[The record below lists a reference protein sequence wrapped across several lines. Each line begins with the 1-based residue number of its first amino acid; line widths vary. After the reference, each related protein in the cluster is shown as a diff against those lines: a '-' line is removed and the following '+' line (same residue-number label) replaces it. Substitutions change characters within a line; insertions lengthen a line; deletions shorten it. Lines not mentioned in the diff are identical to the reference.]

1 MEKNE
6 HAIFLD
12 IPNGKRNGRY
22 HSAILTTYS
31 IDLIHF
37 DRHLLNMLHRK
48 QICSV
53 NIFADYN
60 QVRRE
65 IEYVNPYFVKNI
77 GKEYSLTCIDSLGAY
92 HPKINFFVGDDSV
105 LVVFGTG
112 NLTVTGQGKNHEAFT
127 GLMIDESNEKH
138 RPLIEECWRY
148 ITGFTNICSSFE
160 KNRIL
165 HEIPDNC
172 RFLDSNYKIIPHK
185 LCEVQRGLEA
195 ALLYNDESS
204 SVLKQIAD
212 IVPLHKVEKVTV
224 VSPFFDE
231 KGETL
236 LSLSALCPKAKM
248 DVLIQEKCSLPPCK
262 MPDNKNISFYNFD
275 ETTRGKIKFSTS
287 DFNRQLHAKIYHFKT
302 SDREYCVIG
311 SANATI
317 AGLGTM
323 QNRGMNDE
331 FGIIYV
337 SKKTDFLNELG
348 LKVRKKL
355 SRKVREMKRSAYE
368 EKDDFSIKYRILYA
382 QYNSGKLTIECQQT
396 IPDNAFIAVN
406 YGDKVDILE
415 ISDYEKEHY
424 VAETK
429 LDKVATC
436 YVVNSNE
443 ECLSNK
449 VFINR
454 IDKLETTNPSQTS
467 RNLNRIIA
475 RIEDEGYDGLEVA
488 DMLSDIMMDLVDET
502 DEALKVRV
510 ASSLRKAKQKYN
522 TLPDIKYNAA
532 YDNDEVHSS
541 RPILVDRT
549 SRLVE
554 CIEDSIKRKIRSIDD
569 ALNDEEEEGSAETS
583 NDREIEEYEEISVT
597 TDNIRDFGY
606 MSSSVLTRYSDLI
619 SKRKEQ
625 INRSGLSVITKDDL
639 NFFSLSIFTAVEI
652 CYLNRHNYEFDDIDS
667 LSRSNLQKQLY
678 DSLDRSINL
687 DGIKAVEDFASF
699 CKKMKKTW
707 KDDDYTRKAN
717 RTMKYAILFATLF
730 FKNATQKE
738 VRLLGMR
745 VTHAVQSLV
754 SIFGLPSN
762 EYLEEELSPISE
774 RYDYAF
780 RVSHIQ
786 RLIDKLK
793 DNGSGMV

>member
-1 MEKNE
+1 MDKNE

-12 IPNGKRNGRY
+12 IPTGKGNGRY
-22 HSAILTTYS
+22 HSAILTTYA

-53 NIFADYN
+53 NIFADFN

-65 IEYVNPYFVKNI
+65 MEYVNPLFVNNI
-77 GKEYSLTCIDSLGAY
+77 GKEYSLTCVDSPGAY

-127 GLMIDESNEKH
+127 GLMIDEMNDNH

-148 ITGFTNICSSFE
+148 ITRFTNQCSSFE

-172 RFLDSNYKIIPHK
+172 RFLDSNYKITPHK
-185 LCEVQRGLEA
+185 LYEVQKGLEA
-195 ALLYNDESS
+195 ALLYNDETSG
-204 SVLKQIAD
+204 VLKQITE
-212 IVPLHKVEKVTV
+212 IVPLLNVEKVTI

-236 LSLSALCPKAKM
+236 LLLSELCPKAKM
-248 DVLIQEKCSLPPCK
+248 EILIQEDCALPPCK

-275 ETTRGKIKFSTS
+275 ETSRGKQT
-287 DFNRQLHAKIYHFKT
+287 FNVYDRQLHAKIYHFKT

-317 AGLGTM
+317 AGLGTK
-323 QNRGMNDE
+323 QKRGRNDE

-337 SKKTDFLNELG
+337 SRKTDFLNELG
-348 LKVRKKL
+348 LKARKKL
-355 SRKVREMKRSAYE
+355 SCNIKEMKRSINE
-368 EKDDFSIKYRILYA
+368 EKDDSSIKYRILYA
-382 QYNSGKLTIECQQT
+382 QYNNGKLTVECNQA

-406 YGDKVDILE
+406 YGGKVDILDVN
-415 ISDYEKEHY
+415 DYEKGHY
-424 VAETK
+424 ITK
-429 LDKVATC
+429 TMLDEVATC
-436 YVVNSNE
+436 YVVNSNG

-454 IDKLETTNPSQTS
+454 IDKLETTNPSQAS
-467 RNLNRIIA
+467 RNLNRVIA
-475 RIEDEGYDGLEVA
+475 EIENKGYGGLEVA
-488 DMLSDIMMDLVDET
+488 DMLSDIMMDFVNET

-510 ASSLRKAKQKYN
+510 ASSSRMSKPKDN
-522 TLPDIKYNAA
+522 SLPDIKYNAA
-532 YDNDEVHSS
+532 YDNDEAHSI
-541 RPILVDRT
+541 RPIFIDRT

-554 CIEDSIKRKIRSIDD
+554 CIEDSIRMKIRSIDD
-569 ALNDEEEEGSAETS
+569 ALKDEEEEGSAETS
-583 NDREIEEYEEISVT
+583 NDREIVEYEGISVIK
-597 TDNIRDFGY
+597 DNIKIFGN
-606 MSSSVLTRYSDLI
+606 MSSSVLKRYSELI
-619 SKRKEQ
+619 SKRMEQ
-625 INRSGLSVITKDDL
+625 INRFGLNVITKDDL
-639 NFFSLSIFTAVEI
+639 NYFSLSIFTAVEI

-667 LSRSNLQKQLY
+667 LSRSNLQKQFY
-678 DSLDRSINL
+678 DSLSSSINNFGL
-687 DGIKAVEDFASF
+687 KAVENFANF
-699 CKKMKKTW
+699 CKKMKKPNW
-707 KDDDYTRKAN
+707 KDDDFTRKAN

-730 FKNATQKE
+730 FKYATQE
-738 VRLLGMR
+738 EEQLLGKKVLQATRCLM
-745 VTHAVQSLV
+745 
-754 SIFGLPSN
+754 SIFGLPSDKF
-762 EYLEEELSPISE
+762 LEEELSPISE

-780 RVSHIQ
+780 RISNVQ
-786 RLIDKLK
+786 RLIKK
-793 DNGSGMV
+793 IKQ

>member
-6 HAIFLD
+6 HAVFLD
-12 IPNGKRNGRY
+12 IPNGKKNGRY
-22 HSAILTTYS
+22 HSAVLTTYA

-37 DRHLLNMLHRK
+37 DQHLLNMLHRK

-60 QVRRE
+60 QVRKE
-65 IEYVNPYFVKNI
+65 MEYVNPSFVRNI
-77 GKEYSLTCIDSLGAY
+77 GKEYSLTCVDPLGAY

-127 GLMIDESNEKH
+127 GLMIDESNDDH

-148 ITGFTNICSSFE
+148 ITRFTNNCSSFE

-165 HEIPDNC
+165 REIPDNC
-172 RFLDSNYKIIPHK
+172 RFLDSNYKITPHK
-185 LCEVQRGLEA
+185 LCEVQRGLDA
-195 ALLYNDESS
+195 ALLYNDETS
-204 SVLKQIAD
+204 SVLKQITE

-236 LSLSALCPKAKM
+236 LSLSALCPNAKI
-248 DVLIQEKCSLPPCK
+248 DVLIQEKCALPPCK

-275 ETTRGKIKFSTS
+275 ETARGKQT
-287 DFNRQLHAKIYHFKT
+287 FNVYDRQLHAKIYHFKT

-323 QNRGMNDE
+323 QKRGMNDE

-337 SKKTDFLNELG
+337 SRKTDFLNELG
-348 LKVRKKL
+348 LKARKKL
-355 SRKVREMKRSAYE
+355 SCKIKEMKRSAYE
-368 EKDDFSIKYRILYA
+368 EKDDSTINYRIMYA
-382 QYNSGKLTIECQQT
+382 QYNGGKLTIECNKA
-396 IPDNAFIAVN
+396 IPDNAYIAVN
-406 YGDKVDILE
+406 YGGKVDILE
-415 ISDYEKEHY
+415 ISDNEKGY
-424 VAETK
+424 YIAETK
-429 LDKVATC
+429 LDDVATC

-467 RNLNRIIA
+467 RNLNRVIA
-475 RIEDEGYDGLEVA
+475 RIENEGYDGLEVA
-488 DMLSDIMMDLVDET
+488 DMLSDIMMELVNET
-502 DEALKVRV
+502 DETLKVRV
-510 ASSLRKAKQKYN
+510 ASSSRKAKLKDSS
-522 TLPDIKYNAA
+522 LPDIKYNAA
-532 YDNDEVHSS
+532 YDNDEAHSS
-541 RPILVDRT
+541 RQILVDRT

-554 CIEDSIKRKIRSIDD
+554 CIEDSIRRKIHSIDD
-569 ALNDEEEEGSAETS
+569 SINDEEEEGSAETS
-583 NDREIEEYEEISVT
+583 NDREIEEYEELTVT
-597 TDNIRDFGY
+597 KDNIRDFGY

-625 INRSGLSVITKDDL
+625 INRSGLNYITKDDL

-652 CYLNRHNYEFDDIDS
+652 CYLNRHNYEFDGIDS

-678 DSLDRSINL
+678 DSLDRSIIA

-699 CKKMKKTW
+699 CKKMKKPTW
-707 KDDDYTRKAN
+707 GDDDFAKKAN

-730 FKNATQKE
+730 FKNATQRE
-738 VRLLGMR
+738 VQILGNR
-745 VTHAVQSLV
+745 VMKATQCLK
-754 SIFGLPSN
+754 SILGLPSN
-762 EYLEEELSPISE
+762 EFLEEELSPISE

-780 RVSHIQ
+780 RISHVQ
-786 RLIDKLK
+786 RLINKLLAFE
-793 DNGSGMV
+793 